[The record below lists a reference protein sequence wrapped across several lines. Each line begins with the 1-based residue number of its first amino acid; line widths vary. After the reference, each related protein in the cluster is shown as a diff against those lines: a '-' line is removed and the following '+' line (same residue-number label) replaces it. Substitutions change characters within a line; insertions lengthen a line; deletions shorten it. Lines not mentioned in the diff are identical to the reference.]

1 MYPITL
7 RVPRLEDSAR
17 SLALFCVLAWTAGGP
32 ALAGTPVA
40 VSTDVTVVAVQGEV
54 SVATQGVTH
63 SVHRG
68 DVLSLPAII
77 DTGPNG
83 SIELAQAKTTVSVA
97 PNTELTLP
105 APLVAG
111 ELIDHVVQ
119 ARGNAFYSVAKRVVR
134 KLHVET
140 PYLVAVIKGTQFS
153 VVAEN
158 DSTTISLFEGR
169 LEVDAPDMSD
179 SVDLEAGEIAIR
191 HAGDAHIR
199 MLHMDSGE
207 PVARNGAA
215 GPLPADTGADLSLR
229 GGAIAPL
236 SGAPGGLATLAGTDT
251 HGTGAVLPISGT
263 APLPSPMSAEAGVSA
278 GGTSLSAGA
287 SLGSNGATL
296 TTGLTT
302 QVAGL
307 SAGTSVNLGASPAGV
322 NLGTSVSASA
332 GSANVA
338 GGLNASVGT
347 SGVSAGA
354 ATSVSTPLASAGTS
368 LTAAATP
375 GGLTGTSVTSVS
387 TPVLSASTGLGASAG
402 TGGTSLGAST
412 SVSTPVSATPVS
424 VSTQLSTSSL
434 GLTVSTPVTAVTLG
448 STTSPTT
455 TTTTTTGSGST
466 GTPTTTNPVGTLLGT
481 TTNPIKTLLGH

>member
-32 ALAGTPVA
+32 ALAGPSATA
-40 VSTDVTVVAVQGEV
+40 STDVTVVAVQGEV
-54 SVATQGVTH
+54 SVAIQGVQH
-63 SVHRG
+63 AVHRG

-83 SIELAQAKTTVSVA
+83 SLELAQAKTTVSVA

-179 SVDLEAGEIAIR
+179 SVDLQAGEIAIR

-207 PVARNGAA
+207 PVARNGDP
-215 GPLPADTGADLSLR
+215 GPLPGDSNADLSLR
-229 GGAIAPL
+229 GGAVAPL
-236 SGAPGGLATLAGTDT
+236 SGAAGSVATLVGTDT
-251 HGTGAVLPISGT
+251 RGVNAVVPIAGNAALP
-263 APLPSPMSAEAGVSA
+263 APMSAEAG
-278 GGTSLSAGA
+278 LSAGA
-287 SLGSNGATL
+287 ALGGNGASL
-296 TTGLTT
+296 TTNVNT
-302 QVAGL
+302 QVGGLGAGA
-307 SAGTSVNLGASPAGV
+307 SINVGASPPA
-322 NLGTSVSASA
+322 
-332 GSANVA
+332 
-338 GGLNASVGT
+338 
-347 SGVSAGA
+347 
-354 ATSVSTPLASAGTS
+354 
-368 LTAAATP
+368 
-375 GGLTGTSVTSVS
+375 
-387 TPVLSASTGLGASAG
+387 
-402 TGGTSLGAST
+402 
-412 SVSTPVSATPVS
+412 
-424 VSTQLSTSSL
+424 
-434 GLTVSTPVTAVTLG
+434 
-448 STTSPTT
+448 
-455 TTTTTTGSGST
+455 
-466 GTPTTTNPVGTLLGT
+466 
-481 TTNPIKTLLGH
+481 